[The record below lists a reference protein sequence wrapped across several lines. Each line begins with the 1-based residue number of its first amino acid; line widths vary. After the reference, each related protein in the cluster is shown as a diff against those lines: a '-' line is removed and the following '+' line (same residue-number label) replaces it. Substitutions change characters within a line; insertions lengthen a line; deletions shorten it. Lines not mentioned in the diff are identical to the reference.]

1 MNGKVSVCVICVKAI
16 IYLLL
21 NNMHDCAFRLQKTS
35 MFGINTTALNRIN
48 GKLAFFL
55 CSLQCL
61 TGTTLKVSPFGVF
74 LVRIQSKC
82 GKIWTRKTP
91 TTNTF
96 HAVEILLVSF
106 QILSEY
112 RELKIRSNSFF
123 KLCQAVQ
130 VLKYLLPYVYYGLK
144 INHDISNVGQPH
156 TFPPGKIY

>member
-1 MNGKVSVCVICVKAI
+1 MGKSQCVLFVLKRSYSCYYIIC
-16 IYLLL
+16 
-21 NNMHDCAFRLQKTS
+21 MTAFKLQKTS

-61 TGTTLKVSPFGVF
+61 TGTALKVSPFGVF

-82 GKIWTRKTP
+82 GKTWTRKTR
-91 TTNTF
+91 TMDTF